1 MQTIRRAADWIVAN
15 WATIAICWTLIS
27 AALSAVWRAIP
38 EPSRQRLAQ
47 RYPRV
52 DAAARIVRKA
62 GLDLIPVVLEGIRL
76 LTGKRLP
83 PIATEDDRPTDPPD
97 PPKPPSPPAATPSAG
112 LLALLVV
119 CVLACGPHPWHV
131 TARATINAHA
141 HALAAA
147 DAVLAQAIASDPS
160 TDPEAIRVHWERAVH
175 GLRIAR
181 EFLVTAESG
190 VLAVAGTESEP
201 EKCRAL
207 RGVEAAL
214 GVAVQSLASLSSVGV
229 QVPGELREAT
239 AQSSTLSELALRLCR
254 ADGGGL

>member
-15 WATIAICWTLIS
+15 WATIAIAWSIVS
-27 AALSAVWRAIP
+27 AALSALWRAIP

-62 GLDLIPVVLEGIRL
+62 GLDLVPVVLEGIRL

-83 PIATEDDRPTDPPD
+83 PLVSADDRPTDPPR
-97 PPKPPSPPAATPSAG
+97 PPPATPSAG
-112 LLALLVV
+112 LLAMMLLV
-119 CVLACGPHPWHV
+119 LAGCGPHPWHV

-207 RGVEAAL
+207 KGVEAAL
-214 GVAVQSLASLSSVGV
+214 GVAAQSLTSLSSVGV

>member
-1 MQTIRRAADWIVAN
+1 MNLQTVWEHVAPVLAASCSVLLVINFFARRIPASAVLRLESSAPRIANALRFCRAAGPDLDKALRVLFALVTGRPWVVPVAL
-15 WATIAICWTLIS
+15 A
-27 AALSAVWRAIP
+27 
-38 EPSRQRLAQ
+38 EP
-47 RYPRV
+47 
-52 DAAARIVRKA
+52 
-62 GLDLIPVVLEGIRL
+62 
-76 LTGKRLP
+76 
-83 PIATEDDRPTDPPD
+83 DRPTDPPG

-207 RGVEAAL
+207 KGVEAAL

>member
-1 MQTIRRAADWIVAN
+1 MKFETVLSHASTALAWVLSVLLVVNLLARRIPTAAVLRLETASPRAAN
-15 WATIAICWTLIS
+15 
-27 AALSAVWRAIP
+27 ALRLCRAIGP
-38 EPSRQRLAQ
+38 DLDKALRVLFALVTGRPWVVPVALAEP
-47 RYPRV
+47 
-52 DAAARIVRKA
+52 
-62 GLDLIPVVLEGIRL
+62 
-76 LTGKRLP
+76 
-83 PIATEDDRPTDPPD
+83 DRPTDPPG

-207 RGVEAAL
+207 KGVEAAL